1 MRALPLALAALI
13 VLGAAGAHAEED
25 PLLTAAQISLR
36 EGDRAEAL
44 TLYQAYVSQHPD
56 APQAAAVR
64 VEIDRLSSQPPP
76 RVATLYGPA
85 EAPEPPARPTVIAL
99 EPERPLYKKGW
110 FWATLVGA
118 TLVAAGAV
126 TLAVVLT
133 SSDSSS
139 PSSTPSTSALQVRF

>member
-13 VLGAAGAHAEED
+13 VSGAAAARAGED
-25 PLLTAAQISLR
+25 PLLTAAQMSAR
-36 EGDRAEAL
+36 EGNRAEAL

-76 RVATLYGPA
+76 RVEEVYGPA
-85 EAPEPPARPTVIAL
+85 EAPEPPAHPTVTRL

-110 FWATLVGA
+110 FWATLVGV

-133 SSDSSS
+133 SNESSASSS
-139 PSSTPSTSALQVRF
+139 SATGLQVRF